1 MATDNQNLQRLI
13 SDLKKKSLEEDSG
26 IWKRI
31 AVDLEKPTRQR
42 RVVNLSRINLFTKD
56 NDVIVVPGKV
66 LASGIIDHKLTV
78 AAFNF
83 SSQAKEKILEAKGQ
97 CMSIDELMGKKLKGV
112 RIIG

>member
-1 MATDNQNLQRLI
+1 MPTDNKNLQQLI
-13 SDLKKKSLEEDSG
+13 CDLKKKSIDEDSG
-26 IWKRI
+26 IWKRL
-31 AVDLEKPTRQR
+31 AVDLEKSTRQR

-97 CMSIDELMGKKLKGV
+97 CLSIDELMDKKLKGV